1 MPLGPVTNFSATP
14 TSGTA
19 PLTVSFTDLSSPPP
33 SSWAWTFGDG
43 GTSTLQNPTH
53 TYTTA
58 GTYTVSLTPS
68 SPYLTEIQTNL
79 ITVSPGGTNYT
90 LQPTDC
96 GKETRV
102 TNSTSFT
109 NVHIPT
115 DAEAPGIAV
124 GMVFRVKS
132 IGPSPVTIVN
142 DGVTLNTSASLVLP
156 QYGVAHLIKVGSNQW
171 DMDAVASSVAY
182 LQAST
187 PIKPAPMVVTSSS
200 ATALDFGSAA
210 HHNTNFRMSASS
222 AITVTVRAD
231 SFWAGSDLY
240 YTNNFNPTNPAPMP
254 AGGSA
259 IFGQVGS
266 GEVTFVADVGV
277 TINTPNTLSINKLN
291 GKVTLIKV
299 SANVWDI
306 EGNLN

>member
-1 MPLGPVTNFSATP
+1 MPLAHITDFSASV
-14 TSGTA
+14 TSGNA
-19 PLTVSFTDLSSPPP
+19 PLSVTFTDLSSPTTP

-43 GTSTLQNPTH
+43 GTSAAQNPT
-53 TYTTA
+53 YVYAAA
-58 GTYTVSLTPS
+58 GTYNVSLT
-68 SPYLTEIQTNL
+68 TNFGSTTKTAY
-79 ITVSPGGTNYT
+79 ITVIVAGTDYT

-102 TNSTSFT
+102 TNTTPFT
-109 NVHIPT
+109 NIHIPT
-115 DAEAPGIAV
+115 DVEQPGIV
-124 GMVFRVKS
+124 RGMVFRVKS

-142 DGVTLNTSASLVLP
+142 DGVTLNTSSSLSIP
-156 QYGVAHLIKVGSNQW
+156 QYGVAHLIKADPNEW
-171 DMDAVASSVAY
+171 DMDAIVGADADLV
-182 LQAST
+182 AST
-187 PIKPAPMVVTSSS
+187 PIKPAPMVVATSA

-210 HHNTNFRMSASS
+210 HHNTNFRMSAGT

-231 SFWAGSDLY
+231 SFWTGSDSY
-240 YTNNFNPTNPAPMP
+240 YTNNFNPTNPGPMP

-259 IFGQVGS
+259 IFGQVGA

-291 GKVTLIKV
+291 GKITLIKV